1 VGDCA
6 SSNFFLPTALCCCLI
21 WMWRNVLRWSLNLYM
36 WVDRAK
42 LVGLHSLMFHEF
54 VQYLSFK
61 FSKLQVKPTF
71 VLGLVGF
78 YLKFMDFSRLW
89 KWLLLISLD
98 VSSYQKELYKSYR
111 RLNLKHVLE
120 K

>member
-1 VGDCA
+1 
-6 SSNFFLPTALCCCLI
+6 
-21 WMWRNVLRWSLNLYM
+21 M
-36 WVDRAK
+36 DRAK